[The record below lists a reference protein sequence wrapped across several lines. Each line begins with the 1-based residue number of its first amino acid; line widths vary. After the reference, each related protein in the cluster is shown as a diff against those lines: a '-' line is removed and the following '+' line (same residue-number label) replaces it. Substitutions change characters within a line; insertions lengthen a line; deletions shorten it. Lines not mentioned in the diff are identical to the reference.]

1 MATKKKKKVTLCWD
15 NETLNIVGTVPS
27 SYRSTVIRNVIKRAK
42 SEGWFDD
49 IVRDALGI
57 AITTP
62 VREPEQDAATP
73 ITLAPPP
80 VPSIRPP
87 MQEEEA
93 NHSGREET
101 LAELEEAPVGIDS
114 PPPDKMD
121 EPDELDEND
130 PANYEEAFAEETK
143 AAPPLEIVELHDFVP
158 IEEPPAALIAP
169 TTNEEV
175 AKKEKPVRQFR
186 SMQEA
191 IDFNIEL

>member
-1 MATKKKKKVTLCWD
+1 MATKNMKRVVFYLDSETRAIL
-15 NETLNIVGTVPS
+15 NEIPPFLRS
-27 SYRSTVIRNVIKRAK
+27 STIRNMVKKAA
-42 SEGWFDD
+42 SEGWLH
-49 IVRDALGI
+49 IPVHN
-57 AITTP
+57 AIGPATATP
-62 VREPEQDAATP
+62 LPESKQDAATP

-93 NHSGREET
+93 NHGEWEEALTDSEET
-101 LAELEEAPVGIDS
+101 LVEVE

-175 AKKEKPVRQFR
+175 AKKEKPARQFR

>member
-101 LAELEEAPVGIDS
+101 LTELEEAPVGVDS

-130 PANYEEAFAEETK
+130 PANYEEAFTEGTK

-158 IEEPPAALIAP
+158 IEEPPAALTEP
-169 TTNEEV
+169 TANEEV
-175 AKKEKPVRQFR
+175 VKKEKPARQFR

-191 IDFNIEL
+191 IDFNVEL

>member
-42 SEGWFDD
+42 SEGLFDD

-87 MQEEEA
+87 MQQEEA
-93 NHSGREET
+93 KHSGREET
-101 LAELEEAPVGIDS
+101 LAELEEAPVGVDS

-130 PANYEEAFAEETK
+130 PAN
-143 AAPPLEIVELHDFVP
+143 
-158 IEEPPAALIAP
+158 
-169 TTNEEV
+169 
-175 AKKEKPVRQFR
+175 
-186 SMQEA
+186 
-191 IDFNIEL
+191 

>member
-73 ITLAPPP
+73 ITLAPSP